1 MPLAKLKPRRRPVG
15 YFPMPVR
22 VLLLASISVVACVYA
37 LVRYYTHPALPM
49 FVPAPPSADA
59 GELPAPDIEVVP

>member
-1 MPLAKLKPRRRPVG
+1 
-15 YFPMPVR
+15 MPVR